1 MRSLIAQ
8 RARALARTHAV
19 RHFHASPASAALT
32 KFLFPA
38 MSPTMTEGG
47 IASWKV
53 KEGDSFAPGD
63 VLLEIETDKA
73 TMDVEAQDEGVL
85 GKILVGDGSKA
96 VQVGSAVAV
105 IGEEGDDFSEE
116 QIQNVIK
123 EAPSGESGEPKEES
137 KQEKKEEPKQEEQ
150 SEKKEEQA
158 PKKEEPKKGD
168 AKKGGLELSSDRPV
182 ILATPMAKRLAI
194 EQGVPLAQVKGSG
207 PEGRITKEDVEKYK
221 SSAPAPAPAAGPAA
235 AAKASPAAGAGAAY
249 TDTPVSNMRRVIASR
264 LTESKS
270 GTPHYYLTSEIN
282 MDRVNK
288 LREAFNTAAKA
299 ADAAGGAATKDGVKG
314 GVKLSVNDFI
324 VKASAL
330 ALQDVPEVNS
340 GWHGDFIREYSTQDV
355 CVAVATPNGL
365 ITPII
370 ANAGTKGLATI
381 SSQAKALAGKARDGK
396 LKPEEYQGGS
406 FTISNLG
413 MMGID
418 SFTAIIN
425 PPQSCILAI
434 GASEKKLVLD
444 PTSEKG
450 FKETTVMKATLSC
463 DHRVVDGAIG
473 ARWMK
478 AFKSYLESPLSFM
491 L

>member
-1 MRSLIAQ
+1 MFRSLVQQ
-8 RARALARTHAV
+8 RARALTRQQV
-19 RHFHASPASAALT
+19 SSGLRQFHASHADAALS
-32 KFLFPA
+32 KFQFPA

-47 IASWKV
+47 IAQWKK
-53 KEGDSFAPGD
+53 KEGESFAPGD

-85 GKILVGDGSKA
+85 GKIIVGDGSKA
-96 VQVGSAVAV
+96 VQVGTTVA
-105 IGEEGDDFSEE
+105 ILGEEGDDFSESA
-116 QIQNVIK
+116 IDGLLK
-123 EAPSGESGEPKEES
+123 EDAAPAAPAEPKQETKEE
-137 KQEKKEEPKQEEQ
+137 KPAAKEEKKEEPKKEAPA
-150 SEKKEEQA
+150 KKESS
-158 PKKEEPKKGD
+158 
-168 AKKGGLELSSDRPV
+168 LELAKDRPV
-182 ILATPMAKRLAI
+182 LLASPLAKRLAL
-194 EQGVPLAQVKGSG
+194 EQGIPLAKVKGTG
-207 PEGRITKEDVEKYK
+207 PDGRILKEDVEKYAA
-221 SSAPAPAPAAGPAA
+221 SAPAAGGAPAGPAA

-249 TDTPVSNMRRVIASR
+249 VDTPVSNMRRVIAQR
-264 LTESKS
+264 LTESKQ
-270 GTPHYYLTSEIN
+270 TNPHYYLTVEVQ

-299 ADAAGGAATKDGVKG
+299 ADAAGASKDGVKG

-330 ALQDVPEVNS
+330 ALQDVPEANS
-340 GWHGDFIREYSTQDV
+340 GWMGDFIREYQTQDI
-355 CVAVATPNGL
+355 CVAVATPSGL
-365 ITPII
+365 ITPIV
-370 ANAGTKGLATI
+370 ADAGRKGLATI
-381 SSQAKALAGKARDGK
+381 SSQAKALAAKARDGK

-434 GASEKKLVLD
+434 GATEKKLVLD
-444 PTSEKG
+444 AASEKG
-450 FKETTVMKATLSC
+450 FKEVSVMKATLSC
-463 DHRVVDGAIG
+463 DHRVVDGAVG
-473 ARWMK
+473 ARWLK

>member
-1 MRSLIAQ
+1 MLRLRTRVSSARSWCVHPRSPPYLRPGQ
-8 RARALARTHAV
+8 NRADPIP
-19 RHFHASPASAALT
+19 F
-32 KFLFPA
+32 
-38 MSPTMTEGG
+38 
-47 IASWKV
+47 
-53 KEGDSFAPGD
+53 GD
-63 VLLEIETDKA
+63 VS
-73 TMDVEAQDEGVL
+73 Q
-85 GKILVGDGSKA
+85 VGDGSKA
-96 VQVGSAVAV
+96 VQVGSAVA
-105 IGEEGDDFSEE
+105 ILGEEGDDFSESA
-116 QIQNVIK
+116 IK
-123 EAPSGESGEPKEES
+123 ALVDEATPSQSGEPKEES
-137 KQEKKEEPKQEEQ
+137 KQEK
-150 SEKKEEQA
+150 SE
-158 PKKEEPKKGD
+158 PKKEEEQPQKADESSAPKKSEP
-168 AKKGGLELSSDRPV
+168 KKEEGGLELSSDRPV
-182 ILATPMAKRLAI
+182 ILATPMAKRLAL
-194 EQGVPLAQVKGSG
+194 EQGVPLAKVKGSG
-207 PEGRITKEDVEKYK
+207 PEGRITKEDVEKFK
-221 SSAPAPAPAAGPAA
+221 ASTPAAGAATAGPAA

-249 TDTPVSNMRRVIASR
+249 VDTPVSNMRRVIAGR

-270 GTPHYYLTSEIN
+270 STPHYYLTVEIN

-299 ADAAGGAATKDGVKG
+299 ADAAGGAAKDGVKG

-340 GWHGDFIREYSTQDV
+340 GWHGDFIRQYETQDV

-370 ANAGTKGLATI
+370 ADAGRKGLATI

-434 GASEKKLVLD
+434 GTSEKKLVLD
-444 PTSEKG
+444 PTAEKG
-450 FKETTVMKATLSC
+450 FKEVNVMKATLSC
-463 DHRVVDGAIG
+463 DHRVVDGYDA
-473 ARWMK
+473 A
-478 AFKSYLESPLSFM
+478 SYVQALKKLLETPVLLFAD
-491 L
+491 

>member
-1 MRSLIAQ
+1 MIRNLVAQ
-8 RARALARTHAV
+8 RARAYARTEAV
-19 RHFHASPASAALT
+19 RQFHATPCAAALT

-47 IASWKV
+47 IAQWKK
-53 KEGDSFAPGD
+53 KEGESFAPGD

-96 VQVGSAVAV
+96 VQVGSPVAV

-116 QIQNVIK
+116 QIQSVLK
-123 EAPSGESGEPKEES
+123 EAPSGGDVAEPKQES
-137 KQEKKEEPKQEEQ
+137 KQEKKPEE
-150 SEKKEEQA
+150 
-158 PKKEEPKKGD
+158 PKKEEPKKEE
-168 AKKGGLELSSDRPV
+168 ATPKKQESKKQSSLELSSDRPI
-182 ILATPMAKRLAI
+182 ILASPMAKRLAL
-194 EQGVPLAQVKGSG
+194 ENGVPLSKVKGTG
-207 PEGRITKEDVEKYK
+207 PDGRILAEDVEKYK
-221 SSAPAPAPAAGPAA
+221 ASAPSAAAAGPAA

-249 TDTPVSNMRRVIASR
+249 TDTPVSNMRRTIASR

-270 GTPHYYLTSEIN
+270 GTPHYYLTAEIN

-299 ADAAGGAATKDGVKG
+299 ADAAGASKDGVKG

-340 GWHGDFIREYSTQDV
+340 GWHGDFIREYATQDI

-365 ITPII
+365 ITPIV
-370 ANAGTKGLATI
+370 ADAGRKGLATI
-381 SSQAKALAGKARDGK
+381 SSQAKQLAAKARDGK

-413 MMGID
+413 MMGIE

-434 GASEKKLVLD
+434 GASEKKLVID
-444 PTSEKG
+444 PASEKG
-450 FKETTVMKATLSC
+450 FKEVSVMKATLSC
-463 DHRVVDGAIG
+463 DHRVVDGAVG

>member
-1 MRSLIAQ
+1 MVRNLLAQ
-8 RARALARTHAV
+8 RARSLARTYAV
-19 RHFHASPASAALT
+19 RQFHASPAPFALQ

-96 VQVGSAVAV
+96 VQVGSPVAV
-105 IGEEGDDFSEE
+105 IGEEGDDFSEKALQE
-116 QIQNVIK
+116 VLK
-123 EAPSGESGEPKEES
+123 EDVSTADADVAQPKEET
-137 KQEKKEEPKQEEQ
+137 KQDKPEAKKDDEPKK
-150 SEKKEEQA
+150 SDDKPAPKKDA
-158 PKKEEPKKGD
+158 PKKESS
-168 AKKGGLELSSDRPV
+168 LELSADRPV
-182 ILATPMAKRLAI
+182 ILATPMAKRLAL
-194 EQGVPLAQVKGSG
+194 EQGVPLAQVKGTG
-207 PEGRITKEDVEKYK
+207 PEGRILKEDVEKFAASK
-221 SSAPAPAPAAGPAA
+221 PSSSAAPAGPAA
-235 AAKASPAAGAGAAY
+235 AAKASPSAGAGAGY
-249 TDTPVSNMRRVIASR
+249 VDTPVTGMRRVIAQR
-264 LTESKS
+264 LTESKAT
-270 GTPHYYLTSEIN
+270 TPHYYLTVEVN

-288 LREAFNTAAKA
+288 LREAFNTAAKS
-299 ADAAGGAATKDGVKG
+299 ADTAGATKDGVKA

-330 ALQDVPEVNS
+330 ALQDVPEANS
-340 GWHGDFIREYSTQDV
+340 GWHGEFIRQYETQDV
-355 CVAVATPNGL
+355 CVAVSTPTGL
-365 ITPII
+365 ITPIV
-370 ANAGTKGLATI
+370 ADAGRKGLATI
-381 SSQAKALAGKARDGK
+381 SAQAKQLAAKARDGK

-413 MMGID
+413 MMGVE

-434 GASEKKLVLD
+434 GATDKKLVVD
-444 PTSEKG
+444 PSSDKG
-450 FKETTVMKATLSC
+450 FKEVSVMKATLSC
-463 DHRVVDGAIG
+463 DHRVVDGAVG
-473 ARWMK
+473 ARWLK

>member
-1 MRSLIAQ
+1 MSLFRSLVQQ
-8 RARALARTHAV
+8 RARAVARTQVGAGL
-19 RHFHASPASAALT
+19 RQFHASPSSAALQ

-47 IASWKV
+47 IAQWKK
-53 KEGDSFAPGD
+53 KEGESFAPGD

-73 TMDVEAQDEGVL
+73 TMDVEAQDEGII
-85 GKILVGDGSKA
+85 GKIIVGDGSKS
-96 VQVGSAVAV
+96 VQVGSTVAV

-116 QIQNVIK
+116 QIQHILK
-123 EAPSGESGEPKEES
+123 EAESGADVAEPKEET
-137 KQEKKEEPKQEEQ
+137 KQEKPE
-150 SEKKEEQA
+150 A
-158 PKKEEPKKGD
+158 KKEEPKKD
-168 AKKGGLELSSDRPV
+168 AEPKKEAPKKEGSLELSSDRSI
-182 ILATPMAKRLAI
+182 ILASPIAKRLAI
-194 EQGVPLAQVKGSG
+194 EQGIPLAKVKGTG
-207 PEGRITKEDVEKYK
+207 PEGRITKEDVEKYQA
-221 SSAPAPAPAAGPAA
+221 SAPAAGGAPAGPAA

-249 TDTPVSNMRRVIASR
+249 VDTPVSNMRRTIAAR
-264 LTESKS
+264 LTDSKS
-270 GTPHYYLTSEIN
+270 STPHYYLTVEVN

-288 LREAFNTAAKA
+288 LREAFNSAAKA
-299 ADAAGGAATKDGVKG
+299 ADAAGASKDGVKG
-314 GVKLSVNDFI
+314 GVKLSLNDFI

-330 ALQDVPEVNS
+330 ALQDVPEANS
-340 GWHGDFIREYSTQDV
+340 GWHGDFIRQYETQDI

-365 ITPII
+365 ITPIV
-370 ANAGTKGLATI
+370 ADAGRKGLATI
-381 SSQAKALAGKARDGK
+381 SAQAKALAGKARDGK

-434 GASEKKLVLD
+434 GGSEKKLVLD
-444 PTSEKG
+444 ESAEKG
-450 FKETTVMKATLSC
+450 FREVSIMKATLSC
-463 DHRVVDGAIG
+463 DHRVVDGAVG
-473 ARWMK
+473 ARWLK

>member
-1 MRSLIAQ
+1 MPAFRSLVAQ
-8 RARALARTHAV
+8 QARALARARAQAGV
-19 RHFHASPASAALT
+19 RQFHASPCSAALS

-47 IASWKV
+47 IASWKK
-53 KEGDSFAPGD
+53 KEGESFAPGD

-85 GKILVGDGSKA
+85 GKIIMGDGSKSI
-96 VQVGSAVAV
+96 QVGTLVAV
-105 IGEEGDDFSEE
+105 LGEEGDDFSDSALEAL
-116 QIQNVIK
+116 VK
-123 EAPSGESGEPKEES
+123 ESAAPAAKEEV
-137 KQEKKEEPKQEEQ
+137 
-150 SEKKEEQA
+150 
-158 PKKEEPKKGD
+158 KEEPKKEESKEEKPKEEP
-168 AKKGGLELSSDRPV
+168 KKEAAAPKKEGGLELSTDRPV
-182 ILATPMAKRLAI
+182 ILATPVAKRLAL
-194 EQGVPLAQVKGSG
+194 EQGIPLAKVKGTG
-207 PEGRITKEDVEKYK
+207 PDGRITKGDVEKYQ
-221 SSAPAPAPAAGPAA
+221 SSAAPAGVPSPAAS
-235 AAKASPAAGAGAAY
+235 ASPAAGAGAAY
-249 TDTPVSNMRRVIASR
+249 TDIPASNMRRVIAAR

-270 GTPHYYLTSEIN
+270 TIPHYYLTVEVN

-288 LREAFNTAAKA
+288 LREAFNTAAKS
-299 ADAAGGAATKDGVKG
+299 ADAAGAAKDGVKA

-330 ALQDVPEVNS
+330 ALQDVPEANS
-340 GWHGDFIREYSTQDV
+340 GWHGDFVRQYATQDI

-365 ITPII
+365 ITPIV
-370 ANAGTKGLATI
+370 ADAGRKGLATI
-381 SSQAKALAGKARDGK
+381 SSQAKQLAAKAREGK

-434 GASEKKLVLD
+434 GATEKKLVLD
-444 PTSEKG
+444 ETSEKG
-450 FKETTVMKATLSC
+450 FKEVSVMKATLSC
-463 DHRVVDGAIG
+463 DHRVVDGAVG
-473 ARWMK
+473 ARWLK